1 MNLNEWLRMKSVLRA
16 WAPKWTTNVQV
27 NSRKICGDVSKKMF
41 FIACVFNL
49 QLNGIYVIHIHAPQN
64 IKTECCPVYCTLH
77 SVFFCSYVRNMRFYA
92 ACCFFGYSEYL
103 AINFFNWNEPQV
115 TQWSAVITQFENGV
129 AIGSYGFF
137 LVGFSL
143 AQSPTIGPCWTGMG
157 NFTAVIGIAVNK
169 TTMQRIIF
177 PMWCVSYGLS
187 TASHHTKY

>member
-1 MNLNEWLRMKSVLRA
+1 MAFMSFISMYRKTSKQSAVQCIALSSLFFFVHMCEICETNSTRHAVFSGTVSIWLFISSTGMNHM
-16 WAPKWTTNVQV
+16 
-27 NSRKICGDVSKKMF
+27 
-41 FIACVFNL
+41 
-49 QLNGIYVIHIHAPQN
+49 
-64 IKTECCPVYCTLH
+64 
-77 SVFFCSYVRNMRFYA
+77 
-92 ACCFFGYSEYL
+92 
-103 AINFFNWNEPQV
+103 V